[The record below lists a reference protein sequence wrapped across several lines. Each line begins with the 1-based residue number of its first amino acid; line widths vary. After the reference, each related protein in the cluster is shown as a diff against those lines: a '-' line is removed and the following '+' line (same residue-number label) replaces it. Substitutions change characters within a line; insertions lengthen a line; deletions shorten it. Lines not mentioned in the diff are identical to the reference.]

1 MVQGEQGE
9 KGDGTN
15 ARRYRKKRRQRKRK
29 TSYVYN
35 IDDGSGNADRS
46 EVGEVLDLSPED
58 LRFFLSL
65 V

>member
-1 MVQGEQGE
+1 MQGGIARSVDKGE
-9 KGDGTN
+9 KKSYTN
-15 ARRYRKKRRQRKRK
+15 
-29 TSYVYN
+29 N

-65 V
+65 I